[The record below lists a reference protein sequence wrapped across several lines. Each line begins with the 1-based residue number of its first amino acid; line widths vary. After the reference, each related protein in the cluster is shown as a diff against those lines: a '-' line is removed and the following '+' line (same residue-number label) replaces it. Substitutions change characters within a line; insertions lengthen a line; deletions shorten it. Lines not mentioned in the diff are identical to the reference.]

1 MKIECYNTQTN
12 TCRNLLCASLSIN
25 VMVKIVTCTITLS
38 YTLQNRFIYIII
50 PALICFKRSLLYL
63 YYQQHECLMIVYII
77 NVLILQSRSSG
88 ELLLKYTNIF
98 VSRAQTIS
106 PRTHSTL
113 SFSSLRHH
121 YSILH
126 FNTIFNALLFTR
138 YIVEECIEDSYYLIR
153 YTSNVNRHNKH

>member
-1 MKIECYNTQTN
+1 M
-12 TCRNLLCASLSIN
+12 
-25 VMVKIVTCTITLS
+25 MVKIVSCIITLS
-38 YTLQNRFIYIII
+38 YTLQSKFIHIII
-50 PALICFKRSLLYL
+50 SALICVKRSLLYL

-77 NVLILQSRSSG
+77 NILILQSRSSG

-98 VSRAQTIS
+98 VSSAQTIS
-106 PRTHSTL
+106 PRSHSTL

-153 YTSNVNRHNKH
+153 YTSNVN